1 MGLLIETTDFLN
13 ISDIFED
20 MKNDVPKGII
30 TNWSDMTDN
39 WSELKKECQ
48 TVNYNTFL
56 MNQGLKKKDV

>member
-1 MGLLIETTDFLN
+1 
-13 ISDIFED
+13 